1 MSPLS
6 TLRVYGT
13 PAGLTDAD
21 LRAALALPTTWGVGT
36 TDALALALNGDVYGK
51 LVMRKE
57 LQVGVVGGWLSGL
70 VGGCMRRW
78 VGGRAGLL
86 LPPPLE
92 VWHPP
97 PLNTHTLAQLPG
109 PLDTNATPPTND
121 SLTLGLG
128 LGLGIPLLVAACA
141 AVWWFKLR
149 QRGAYGS
156 PLNEPMVAG

>member
-1 MSPLS
+1 MRVCSRPPHLAPAACATRAQACPL
-6 TLRVYGT
+6 T
-13 PAGLTDAD
+13 
-21 LRAALALPTTWGVGT
+21 
-36 TDALALALNGDVYGK
+36 
-51 LVMRKE
+51 
-57 LQVGVVGGWLSGL
+57 
-70 VGGCMRRW
+70 
-78 VGGRAGLL
+78 
-86 LPPPLE
+86 PPP
-92 VWHPP
+92 PP
-97 PLNTHTLAQLPG
+97 HLNTHTLAQLPG